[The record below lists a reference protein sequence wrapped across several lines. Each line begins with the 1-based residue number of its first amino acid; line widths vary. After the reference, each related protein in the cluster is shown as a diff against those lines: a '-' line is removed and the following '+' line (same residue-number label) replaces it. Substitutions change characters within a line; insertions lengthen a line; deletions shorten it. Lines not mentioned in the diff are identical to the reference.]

1 MPPQNFSG
9 LTEEELKAMEGNER
23 ANVEARIKCLK
34 NIQVLL
40 DAAVMEMQQYSSV
53 VSQLDTV
60 TSRSRA
66 NFTNATASVRPPPA
80 SAASPATADS
90 SSTEEPTVVVTSLNN
105 SDETTSTT
113 GPEDTTANKPLLLP
127 TAETGARPKVKS
139 QQDNQAKKEDIDDS
153 GDKSTDD
160 QDEVRKRRLERF
172 GSSPAANSE

>member
-1 MPPQNFSG
+1 
-9 LTEEELKAMEGNER
+9 MEGNER

-66 NFTNATASVRPPPA
+66 NFSNATASVPPPA

-105 SDETTSTT
+105 SDVTTSTT

-139 QQDNQAKKEDIDDS
+139 QQDNLAKKEDIDDS

>member
-1 MPPQNFSG
+1 
-9 LTEEELKAMEGNER
+9 MEGNER

-66 NFTNATASVRPPPA
+66 NFTNATASVPPPA

-90 SSTEEPTVVVTSLNN
+90 SSTEEPTVVVPSLNN

>member
-1 MPPQNFSG
+1 
-9 LTEEELKAMEGNER
+9 MEGNER

-66 NFTNATASVRPPPA
+66 NFTNATASVPPPA

-105 SDETTSTT
+105 SDETTSTK

>member
-1 MPPQNFSG
+1 
-9 LTEEELKAMEGNER
+9 MEGNER

-66 NFTNATASVRPPPA
+66 NFTNATASVPPPA
-80 SAASPATADS
+80 STASPATADS
-90 SSTEEPTVVVTSLNN
+90 SSTEEATVVVTSLNN
-105 SDETTSTT
+105 SDETTSTK

>member
-1 MPPQNFSG
+1 
-9 LTEEELKAMEGNER
+9 MEGNER
-23 ANVEARIKCLK
+23 ANVEARIKCLR

-53 VSQLDTV
+53 VSQLDIV

-66 NFTNATASVRPPPA
+66 NFSNATASVPPPPAPA

-139 QQDNQAKKEDIDDS
+139 QQENQAKKEDIDDS

>member
-1 MPPQNFSG
+1 
-9 LTEEELKAMEGNER
+9 MEGNER

-66 NFTNATASVRPPPA
+66 NFSNATASVPPPA

-113 GPEDTTANKPLLLP
+113 GPEDTTTANKPLLLP

>member
-1 MPPQNFSG
+1 
-9 LTEEELKAMEGNER
+9 MEGNER

-60 TSRSRA
+60 ASRSRA
-66 NFTNATASVRPPPA
+66 NFSNATASVPPAA

-90 SSTEEPTVVVTSLNN
+90 SSTEEPTVVATSLNN
-105 SDETTSTT
+105 SDETASTT

-139 QQDNQAKKEDIDDS
+139 QQENQAKKEDIDDS

>member
-1 MPPQNFSG
+1 
-9 LTEEELKAMEGNER
+9 MEGNER

-60 TSRSRA
+60 ASRSRA
-66 NFTNATASVRPPPA
+66 NFSNATASVPVPA

-90 SSTEEPTVVVTSLNN
+90 SSTEEPTVVATSLNN

-139 QQDNQAKKEDIDDS
+139 QDNQAKKEDIDDS

>member
-1 MPPQNFSG
+1 
-9 LTEEELKAMEGNER
+9 MEGNER
-23 ANVEARIKCLK
+23 ANVEARIKCLR

-60 TSRSRA
+60 SSRSRA
-66 NFTNATASVRPPPA
+66 NFTNATASVPPPPA
-80 SAASPATADS
+80 STASPTTADS
-90 SSTEEPTVVVTSLNN
+90 GSSSPITPLSTEEPTVVVTSLNN

-139 QQDNQAKKEDIDDS
+139 QQDNQAKKEDIDES
-153 GDKSTDD
+153 GDKSADD

>member
-1 MPPQNFSG
+1 
-9 LTEEELKAMEGNER
+9 MEGNER

-60 TSRSRA
+60 TSRNRA
-66 NFTNATASVRPPPA
+66 NFSNATASVPLPA

-105 SDETTSTT
+105 SDETTSTK

>member
-1 MPPQNFSG
+1 
-9 LTEEELKAMEGNER
+9 MEGNER

-66 NFTNATASVRPPPA
+66 NFTNATASVPPPPA

-113 GPEDTTANKPLLLP
+113 GPEDTTEDTTANKPLLLP

>member
-1 MPPQNFSG
+1 
-9 LTEEELKAMEGNER
+9 MEGNER

-66 NFTNATASVRPPPA
+66 NFTNATASVPPPA
-80 SAASPATADS
+80 STASPATADS

-105 SDETTSTT
+105 SDETTSTK

>member
-1 MPPQNFSG
+1 
-9 LTEEELKAMEGNER
+9 MEGNER

-66 NFTNATASVRPPPA
+66 NFSNATASVPPPAA

-113 GPEDTTANKPLLLP
+113 GPEDTTTANKPLLLP

>member
-1 MPPQNFSG
+1 
-9 LTEEELKAMEGNER
+9 MEGNER

-60 TSRSRA
+60 ASRSRA
-66 NFTNATASVRPPPA
+66 NFSNATASVPPSA
-80 SAASPATADS
+80 SVASPATADS

-113 GPEDTTANKPLLLP
+113 GREDTTANKPLLLP

-139 QQDNQAKKEDIDDS
+139 QQENQAKKEDIDDS

-160 QDEVRKRRLERF
+160 QDEVRKR
-172 GSSPAANSE
+172 SS

>member
-1 MPPQNFSG
+1 
-9 LTEEELKAMEGNER
+9 MEGNER

-60 TSRSRA
+60 TSRNRA
-66 NFTNATASVRPPPA
+66 NFSNATASVPLPA

-90 SSTEEPTVVVTSLNN
+90 SSTEEPTVVATSLNN

>member
-1 MPPQNFSG
+1 
-9 LTEEELKAMEGNER
+9 MEGNER

-66 NFTNATASVRPPPA
+66 NFSNATASVPAPA

-113 GPEDTTANKPLLLP
+113 GPEDTTTANKPLLLP

-139 QQDNQAKKEDIDDS
+139 QQDNLAKKEDIDDS

>member
-1 MPPQNFSG
+1 
-9 LTEEELKAMEGNER
+9 MEGNER

-66 NFTNATASVRPPPA
+66 NFTNATASVPPPA

>member
-1 MPPQNFSG
+1 
-9 LTEEELKAMEGNER
+9 MEGNER

-66 NFTNATASVRPPPA
+66 NFSNATASVPPPA

-127 TAETGARPKVKS
+127 TAETDRKS
-139 QQDNQAKKEDIDDS
+139 
-153 GDKSTDD
+153 
-160 QDEVRKRRLERF
+160 VV
-172 GSSPAANSE
+172 

>member
-1 MPPQNFSG
+1 
-9 LTEEELKAMEGNER
+9 MEGNER

-66 NFTNATASVRPPPA
+66 NFTNATASVPPPPPPA

-139 QQDNQAKKEDIDDS
+139 QQDNNQAKKEDIDYS

>member
-1 MPPQNFSG
+1 
-9 LTEEELKAMEGNER
+9 MEGNER

-66 NFTNATASVRPPPA
+66 NFSNATASVPPPAPA
-80 SAASPATADS
+80 SAASPATTADS
-90 SSTEEPTVVVTSLNN
+90 SSTEEPTVVATSLNN

-139 QQDNQAKKEDIDDS
+139 QQDNLAKKEDIDDS

>member
-1 MPPQNFSG
+1 
-9 LTEEELKAMEGNER
+9 MEGNER

-40 DAAVMEMQQYSSV
+40 DAAVMEMQQYSTV

-60 TSRSRA
+60 TSRNRA
-66 NFTNATASVRPPPA
+66 NFTNATASVPPPA
-80 SAASPATADS
+80 STASPATAES
-90 SSTEEPTVVVTSLNN
+90 NSTEEPTVVVTSSNN

-113 GPEDTTANKPLLLP
+113 GHKDTTANKPVLLP
-127 TAETGARPKVKS
+127 TAETGARPKIKS
-139 QQDNQAKKEDIDDS
+139 QQDSQAKKEDIDDS

>member
-1 MPPQNFSG
+1 
-9 LTEEELKAMEGNER
+9 MEGNER

-66 NFTNATASVRPPPA
+66 NFSNATASVPPPAPA

-113 GPEDTTANKPLLLP
+113 GPEDTTTANKPLLLP

>member
-1 MPPQNFSG
+1 
-9 LTEEELKAMEGNER
+9 MEGNER

-66 NFTNATASVRPPPA
+66 NFSNATASVPPPA
-80 SAASPATADS
+80 PASAVSPATADS

-105 SDETTSTT
+105 SDETTSTK
-113 GPEDTTANKPLLLP
+113 GPEGTTANKPLLLP

-139 QQDNQAKKEDIDDS
+139 QQDNLAKKEDIDDS

>member
-1 MPPQNFSG
+1 
-9 LTEEELKAMEGNER
+9 MEGNER

-66 NFTNATASVRPPPA
+66 NFTNATASVPPA

-105 SDETTSTT
+105 SDETTSTK